1 MDSVS
6 EAALDRGKARHTI
19 KVADES
25 LAFRPVLIENLTP
38 TGAQLAAAAGVGAG
52 EAAVLQVL
60 ANGELDD
67 IRPDQVVD
75 LKHGDGRFIIATS
88 DRLYWFTLDGER
100 FDWPSK
106 IISGGQVRKLGHVP
120 PDRDIYV
127 ERRGERPREIG
138 PHELVDLDAP
148 GVETF
153 VSRLRVWKLNV
164 QGVIIESTAPTI
176 LVETAIEE
184 AGFDPKKDWQIFL
197 KVAGEPKR
205 PVELTDTIDLRTPG
219 IEKLRLTPKHVHN
232 GEAPAKLCR
241 AFALLEADQRHLQ
254 ALSLRWETVVENDR
268 RWLVIHDYP
277 VPAGYTVGFT
287 RLALEIPPTYPGAQI
302 YGFYAYPPL
311 ALASGA
317 AIDRTQMRG
326 TVHGVEF
333 HGWSRNRGAV
343 QWNPATD
350 NVSTQLT
357 LVDAALNKEVGE

>member
-19 KVADES
+19 EVADES
-25 LAFRPVLIENLTP
+25 LAFRPVLIDEQTP
-38 TGAQLAAAAGVGAG
+38 TGAQLAAAAGMGPDQ
-52 EAAVLQVL
+52 AAVLHVL
-60 ANGELDD
+60 ADGELDD

-75 LKHGDGRFIIATS
+75 LARGEGRFIIVAS
-88 DRLYWFTLDGER
+88 DRLYWFTLDGVR

-106 IISGGQVRKLGHVP
+106 IISGGQVRKLGEVP
-120 PDRDIYV
+120 SDKDIYL
-127 ERRGERPREIG
+127 ERRGEHARLLG
-138 PHELVDLDAP
+138 PDDLVNLDAP

-153 VSRLRVWKLNV
+153 ISRQRVWQLNV
-164 QGVIIESTAPTI
+164 QGVIIASTSPTI
-176 LVETAIEE
+176 LVKTAIEE
-184 AGFDPKKDWQIFL
+184 AGFDPDQDWQIFL

-205 PVELTDTIDLRTPG
+205 PETLTDIIDLRTPG

-232 GEAPAKLCR
+232 GEAAPKLRR
-241 AFALLEADQRHLQ
+241 AFALLEVDERHLQ
-254 ALSLRWETVVENDR
+254 ALGLRWETLIEGER

-277 VPAGYTVGFT
+277 VPRGYTVNRT
-287 RLALEIPPTYPGAQI
+287 LLALEVPPTYPGAQI

-311 ALASGA
+311 ALASGS

-326 TVHGVEF
+326 TVFGVEF
-333 HGWSRNRGAV
+333 HGWSRNRGAT

-357 LVDAALNKEVGE
+357 LVDAALAKEVGE